1 MIKKNKTLI
10 VTYFNQVEAI
20 ATEKVCNTNG
30 LGGRL
35 ITTPRYIEAGCGM
48 SFSISTDKRKQLEE
62 LLKSE
67 KIKYDKIIELEI

>member
-1 MIKKNKTLI
+1 MLNKKKSLI

-20 ATEKVCNTNG
+20 ATEKVCNQKG
-30 LGGRL
+30 IGGRL

-48 SFSISTDKRKQLEE
+48 SYSISIDKKEELEE

-67 KIKYDKIIELEI
+67 KIKYDKIIELEV